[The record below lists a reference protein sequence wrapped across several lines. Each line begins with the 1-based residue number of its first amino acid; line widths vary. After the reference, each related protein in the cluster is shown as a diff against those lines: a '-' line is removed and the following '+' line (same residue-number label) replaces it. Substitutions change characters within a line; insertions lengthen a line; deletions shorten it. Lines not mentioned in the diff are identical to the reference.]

1 MKLLY
6 KVWSPHLWF
15 SLITLSMKYPKY
27 PTDIIKK
34 QYYTY
39 IHNLPLFYPYDN
51 FDGIFTNLLK
61 QYPLSPYLDTNL
73 DFLKWINFIQNKTDE
88 LYEMNNKTLNETIV
102 DYYNHYESIDIKKR
116 YVSLKKYITVSIIFV
131 LIIVYIATKYKNSNL

>member
-6 KVWSPHLWF
+6 SVWSPHLWL

-51 FDGIFTNLLK
+51 FDKIFTKLLK
-61 QYPLSPYLDTNL
+61 KYPLSPYLDKNI
-73 DFLKWINFIQNKTDE
+73 DFLKWINFIQNKTNE
-88 LYEMNNKTLNETIV
+88 MYEIDTKTLSETIV
-102 DYYNHYESIDIKKR
+102 DYYNHYENIDTKR
-116 YVSLKKYITVSIIFV
+116 RYLSLKKYITITFILV
-131 LIIVYIATKYKNSNL
+131 LIIVYITTKYNN

>member
-15 SLITLSMKYPKY
+15 SLITLSMKYPKH
-27 PTDIIKK
+27 PTDVIKK

-51 FDGIFTNLLK
+51 FDHIFTKLLQK
-61 QYPLSPYLDTNL
+61 YPLSPYLDTNL

-88 LYEMNNKTLNETIV
+88 LYELDTKTLNETIV

>member
-39 IHNLPLFYPYDN
+39 IHNLPLFYPHDN
-51 FDGIFTNLLK
+51 FDHIFTKLLK
-61 QYPLSPYLDTNL
+61 KYPLSPYLDTNL

-88 LYEMNNKTLNETIV
+88 LYEMNTKTLNETIV

-116 YVSLKKYITVSIIFV
+116 YVSLKKYITVSIVFV
-131 LIIVYIATKYKNSNL
+131 LIIIYIASKYKN